1 LQNQKRVVYLLN
13 NNSQF
18 KPIQAMTTVTLKMID
33 ELTGENVSRTI
44 DATNAFTSGSVS
56 WELRG
61 EQDQRKNLNRWITE
75 RGNSQHNTILSLVSW
90 SFN

>member
-1 LQNQKRVVYLLN
+1 LSNQNE
-13 NNSQF
+13 QF

-44 DATNAFTSGSVS
+44 DATNAFTSGSVC

-61 EQDQRKNLNRWITE
+61 EQDQRKNLNRWILE
-75 RGNSQHNTILSLVSW
+75 RGNSQHNTILSLISW